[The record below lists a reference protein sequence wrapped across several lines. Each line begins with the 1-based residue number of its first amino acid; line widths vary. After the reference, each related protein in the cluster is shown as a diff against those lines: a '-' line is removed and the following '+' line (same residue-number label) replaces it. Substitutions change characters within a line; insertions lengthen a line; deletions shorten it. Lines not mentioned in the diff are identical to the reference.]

1 LGFIGKNIVTIH
13 LKTIRATAR
22 TISHIIMEQYF
33 GVIVIGET
41 GNVDAQGDSP
51 AIEKT
56 QFVHYPDC
64 QQLSIWLP
72 QSGYNYGAMR
82 LIDVPTQQVVNECP
96 TSHRLNG
103 SIKLLWDTL
112 EIAPGDYLIEI
123 DHPDG
128 WKHRIAL
135 KKYPEQEAPAPT
147 PPVAAQPTNE
157 NPSGYTVYRDGFG
170 NIMPDEDLIIREKAF
185 KSLTTQFSRR
195 IEYEGTFRAGEIIY
209 VDNEKRIRF
218 SHEMGGGNC
227 MFYIDVPTE
236 SEWEARTNTPLTERQ
251 GILEYVA
258 STVRSQQASNCRY
271 EIKESEIVYY
281 YER

>member
-13 LKTIRATAR
+13 LKTFRVTAR
-22 TISHIIMEQYF
+22 SISQIIMEQYF

-41 GNVDAQGDSP
+41 GNVDAQEDIPG
-51 AIEKT
+51 IEKT

-72 QSGYNYGAMR
+72 QSGYDYGAMR
-82 LIDVPTQQVVNECP
+82 LIDVPTQQVINECP

-128 WKHRIAL
+128 WKHRIAI
-135 KKYPEQEAPAPT
+135 KKYPEQEAPAPEAPAAT
-147 PPVAAQPTNE
+147 PPPTE
-157 NPSGYTVYRDGFG
+157 NASGYTVYRDGFG

-185 KSLTTQFSRR
+185 KTLATRFSRR

-227 MFYIDVPTE
+227 MFYIDIPTE
-236 SEWEARTNTPLTERQ
+236 AQWEAQTNTPLAERQ
-251 GILEYVA
+251 EILEYVA

-271 EIKESEIVYY
+271 EIRENEIAYY
-281 YER
+281 YEK